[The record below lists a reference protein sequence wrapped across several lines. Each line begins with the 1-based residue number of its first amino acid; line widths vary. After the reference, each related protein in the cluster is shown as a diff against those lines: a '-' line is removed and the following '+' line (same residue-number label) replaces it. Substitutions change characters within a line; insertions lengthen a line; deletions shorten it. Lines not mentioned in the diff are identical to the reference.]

1 MKISTNEERTKEYLK
16 KFNREK
22 VLRFLLKKDM
32 PVIFDIGSNDG
43 QSLKEFKSI
52 WPKSYV
58 HCFEP
63 QLECI
68 KSLESI
74 VESYD
79 KNTVFINKYAA
90 GNKNAENIPFFSH
103 DLTSGQS
110 GFNRINLNSKDSLNL
125 KKISNKKEYVEYTS
139 TLNKERLVKVKRLEN
154 YLNEKN
160 IKHIDILKIDTQG
173 YEIEVLEGLGIYLSN
188 VSIVLTELMFYDFY
202 EKKLSFYDI
211 EKHLDPNGL
220 KLYDI
225 SHISKNPLNGRT
237 DWVDIIYVNQNHLN

>member
-1 MKISTNEERTKEYLK
+1 VKISTNEERTKEYLK

-110 GFNRINLNSKDSLNL
+110 GFNRINLNISLYGYIILCLVITMEINL
-125 KKISNKKEYVEYTS
+125 VFRI
-139 TLNKERLVKVKRLEN
+139 LL
-154 YLNEKN
+154 
-160 IKHIDILKIDTQG
+160 IQLKI
-173 YEIEVLEGLGIYLSN
+173 
-188 VSIVLTELMFYDFY
+188 
-202 EKKLSFYDI
+202 
-211 EKHLDPNGL
+211 
-220 KLYDI
+220 
-225 SHISKNPLNGRT
+225 
-237 DWVDIIYVNQNHLN
+237 